1 MEMLD
6 NIHMMVI
13 QPTSRVVFLEA
24 SPDERKLRQRLYMQ
38 TTYRKVDIPH
48 AMPPINVVDASL
60 MLPAYSSLY
69 DMASEAIERTE
80 GREIARVTGCKKGFD
95 VAARWRGLSS
105 GGYTN
110 LVGCSGCCGIAGRPR
125 PGRPGARV

>member
-6 NIHMMVI
+6 RLHMMVI

-48 AMPPINVVDASL
+48 EIPPINVVDASL
-60 MLPAYSSLY
+60 MLPAYSLLY
-69 DMASEAIERTE
+69 DMASEDIERTE
-80 GREIARVTGCKKGFD
+80 GREMARDGVQKGFD
-95 VAARWRGLSS
+95 VTARRRGLSS